1 MRIDLHLH
9 SSFSKRPPQWVLQ
22 KIGCPE
28 SFSRPETLLR
38 LVRKKGMDAL
48 TLTDHNTI
56 AGCLEIAHLPDTFI
70 SEEVTTYFP
79 QNGCKVHVLVYDIDE
94 SIHADIGRLR
104 KNIYDLCAY
113 LNAQKILHA
122 VAHPMYAVNNRLT
135 VDLFEQLLVLFKTLE
150 LNGTRDEA
158 QNRLLRAVVGGL
170 TRADLER
177 LADKHGLEPVYDQP
191 WRKHLIGGSDDH
203 SSLGVARIHTEVE
216 GAAGIDEFLDGVRS
230 GAARPRGQGSTPRTL
245 AHHLYG
251 IAYQYFNSRLNLDRF
266 AGRDVLM
273 RFLDRI
279 LQPEPRTRGLLAAR
293 LKIMWGQR
301 RRDRR
306 GHRERIQN
314 VLWRESERL
323 ITTDE
328 ELHQIVKADRPA
340 RTPGPA
346 REAGDQWFRF
356 VERVSNNVLGH
367 SGQRL
372 VGRLS
377 GANVFSLFDSIGA
390 AGSLFFL
397 LGPYFISYG
406 LYGRDRVFSRQVID
420 RFIPPDPNPRTRE
433 NDIRVAH
440 FTDTYFE
447 INGVARTLRQQA
459 GLAERLGKDLT
470 MITCHP
476 DPPPAAERVKTFRP
490 VTAFDVPEYPQ
501 QQLVLPPFLEI
512 LDHVYEQ
519 GYTMIHT
526 ATPGPVGLCA
536 LAVARCLNLPILG
549 TYHTQFPQYT
559 AQLTGDPNI
568 GELTWHYV
576 TWYYS
581 QLDKVYVPSAE
592 TGEEL
597 IGRGISRDK
606 ITLYPRGVDGERFN
620 PRRRRRF
627 FQERYGVGDEVK
639 LLYVGRVS
647 REKNLPLLAEAFR
660 ELAARITD
668 VHLLVVG
675 DGPYLEDMRQDLAGC
690 PVTFTGYLEGTDL
703 AEAYASADLFV
714 FPSTTDTFGNVVLEA
729 QASGLPVVVTDQ
741 GGPRE
746 NLIPGR
752 TGLVV
757 PGGDVPALI
766 EAIDQLVSDP
776 DRRRKM
782 GQAAREYMRPRTFEG
797 AFLEQWR
804 LYTQE
809 DFAAGALD
817 AARDFQ
823 RFLAGRVDQAAA

>member
-1 MRIDLHLH
+1 
-9 SSFSKRPPQWVLQ
+9 VLQ

-28 SFSRPETLLR
+28 SFSQPDSLLR
-38 LVRKKGMDAL
+38 LTRKKGMDAL
-48 TLTDHNTI
+48 TITDHNTI
-56 AGCLEIAHLPDTFI
+56 SGCLEIAHLPDTFI

-79 QNGCKVHVLVYDIDE
+79 ENGCKVHVLVYDIDE
-94 SIHADIGRLR
+94 SIHQDIGKIR
-104 KNIYDLCAY
+104 KNIYDLCAF
-113 LNAQKILHA
+113 LNQRKILHA
-122 VAHPMYAVNNRLT
+122 VAHPTYSVNNRLS
-135 VDLFEQLLVLFKTLE
+135 VDLFERLLVLFKILE

-158 QNRLLRAVVGGL
+158 QNLLVRAIVAGL
-170 TRADLER
+170 TKDDLER
-177 LADKHGLEPVYDQP
+177 LADKHGLQPDYDEP

-216 GAAGIDEFLDGVRS
+216 GATGIADFLDGVRS
-230 GAARPRGQGSTPRTL
+230 GAAQPRGEGSTPRIL

-251 IAYQYFNSRLNLDRF
+251 IAYQYFNSRLDLDRF

-279 LQPEPRTRGLLAAR
+279 LKPEPQTRTPLVGR
-293 LKIMWGQR
+293 LKAMWGQR

-306 GHRERIQN
+306 GFRERIQN

-323 ITTDE
+323 ITTDQD
-328 ELHQIVKADRPA
+328 LSKIVKADHPA
-340 RTPGPA
+340 WNPGQEP
-346 REAGDQWFRF
+346 GDQWFRF
-356 VERVSNNVLGH
+356 VERVSNNVLRH

-406 LYGRDRVFSRQVID
+406 LFGRDRVFARRLMD
-420 RFIPPDPNPRTRE
+420 RFFRAKSGPRPGD

-440 FTDTYFE
+440 FTDTFFE

-459 GLAERLGKDLT
+459 RLAERIGKDLT

-476 DPPPAAERVKTFRP
+476 DPPAATGRVRTFQP
-490 VTAFDVPEYPQ
+490 VTAFDVPEYPK
-501 QQLVLPPFLEI
+501 QQLTLPPFLEI
-512 LDHVYEQ
+512 LDHVYEE
-519 GYTMIHT
+519 GYTMVHT
-526 ATPGPVGLCA
+526 ATPGPVGLAA
-536 LAVARCLNLPILG
+536 LAVARSLNLPIMG
-549 TYHTQFPQYT
+549 TYHTQLPQYT
-559 AQLTGDPNI
+559 ARLTGDPNI

-606 ITLYPRGVDGERFN
+606 ITLYPRGVDVDRFN
-620 PRRRRRF
+620 PGHRGDF
-627 FQERYGVGDEVK
+627 FKERYGVGDQVK
-639 LLYVGRVS
+639 LIYVGRVS
-647 REKNLPLLAEAFR
+647 REKNLPLLVEAFSG
-660 ELAARITD
+660 LAALHRNI
-668 VHLLVVG
+668 HLIVVG
-675 DGPYLEDMRQDLAGC
+675 DGPYLEDMKRELTGL
-690 PVTFTGYLEGTDL
+690 PVTFTGYLTGTDL

-746 NLIPGR
+746 NLVPGR

-757 PGGDVPALI
+757 AGEDVIALT
-766 EAIDQLVSDP
+766 EAIGQLVYDT
-776 DRRRKM
+776 RLRLEM
-782 GQAAREYMRPRTFEG
+782 GRAAREYMQDRTFES
-797 AFLEQWR
+797 AFMEQWR
-804 LYTQE
+804 LYTEE
-809 DFAAGALD
+809 DFAVGSMD

-823 RFLAGRVDQAAA
+823 RFAAAQVAKVAA